1 MYAVYNIF
9 LQRLATKF
17 TVEISAL
24 NNYESEVPPISDNCV
39 CTTYVCQVN
48 VRSLD
53 LCRFSVSSRYI
64 SVFVGVLIFIALGW
78 HSLLRGTSP
87 DLLHLPDY

>member
-24 NNYESEVPPISDNCV
+24 NNYESEVPPVSDKCV
-39 CTTYVCQVN
+39 GITYVFQVIVIN
-48 VRSLD
+48 RRLQRIAGKCKKSGLVPL
-53 LCRFSVSSRYI
+53 FS
-64 SVFVGVLIFIALGW
+64 FITL
-78 HSLLRGTSP
+78 
-87 DLLHLPDY
+87 Y